1 MATRDTDYT
10 QRAIIV
16 VTAAAV
22 TAANGRANQVDRT
35 GGDKTF
41 TVGLS
46 ATGLVPA
53 THYWCSWLMTP
64 GEYTDLTTRLDG
76 IPNASLHVRVFD
88 GNVMTAEDVL
98 AATGLRRIEA
108 TGHRA
113 QP

>member
-1 MATRDTDYT
+1 MATQDTAYT

-22 TAANGRANQVDRT
+22 TTANGRANQVDRT

-46 ATGLVPA
+46 ATGLIPA

-64 GEYTDLTTRLDG
+64 GEYSDLTTRLSG
-76 IPNASLHVRVFD
+76 IPNAALMVRVFD
-88 GNVMTAEDVL
+88 GNATTAEDAL
-98 AATGLRRIEA
+98 AAMGLRRIEA
-108 TGHRA
+108 TGHRS
-113 QP
+113 